1 MATLRLPIGGGEWLT
16 HTTRPPHTW
25 PSSDAPVE
33 SRVAYAAA
41 HVVADPLADGDPVA
55 AARLDWEATLAYRHH
70 LWSHGLAVAEA
81 MLARSVPVVTNA
93 GALPEVVGD
102 AGIVIS
108 APEPA
113 VIAAAVR
120 EALDRGP
127 EDRERARRRVL
138 EHFPYEARRD
148 GICREVEAALRSSR

>member
-1 MATLRLPIGGGEWLT
+1 MHTHVLSNGRL
-16 HTTRPPHTW
+16 TT
-25 PSSDAPVE
+25 
-33 SRVAYAAA
+33 
-41 HVVADPLADGDPVA
+41 
-55 AARLDWEATLAYRHH
+55 
-70 LWSHGLAVAEA
+70 
-81 MLARSVPVVTNA
+81 VVTNA

-113 VIAAAVR
+113 LIGAAVR

-127 EDRERARRRVL
+127 ADRERARRRVL

-148 GICREVEAALRSSR
+148 GICREVEAALGESL